1 MKRWPIV
8 LLILLSGMWPT
19 ARVLSAEAPSAE
31 ATDTKQQAPA
41 VERLLMQGTEIQG
54 TVEKPHVVYVV
65 PWKDDTGAAER
76 EIPFERSFKEEILAP
91 VDYGRFQRQW
101 GKTPRPSK
109 GGEK

>member
-1 MKRWPIV
+1 MKRGPI
-8 LLILLSGMWPT
+8 LLFIFLSGMWPI
-19 ARVLSAEAPSAE
+19 ADVMPAEAPSAE
-31 ATDTKQQAPA
+31 TTDMNEKAPG

-65 PWKDDTGAAER
+65 PWKDDTAAAER

-101 GKTPRPSK
+101 GKTPRTSK